1 MDIKTMSM
9 FDTDSLPWGYLGQLF
24 GLWRMLELDGER
36 RDNRFILVQALD
48 HDRVIALRP
57 FSVSLLRWVDCVVSC
72 YRGAH
77 TLSLYR

>member
-1 MDIKTMSM
+1 
-9 FDTDSLPWGYLGQLF
+9 
-24 GLWRMLELDGER
+24 MLELDGER